1 MSEVKLSTGKT
12 VKIREFKTRKIARG
26 YEDRLFKDV
35 VVVPGQAMSFN
46 AVNANDANDYLVGE
60 MAGLTAEEVQELD
73 EKDYKAIL
81 DAVQALGKEDDAS
94 FRTETAA
101 A

>member
-1 MSEVKLSTGKT
+1 MAELKLSTGET
-12 VKIREFKTRKIARG
+12 VKIRDFKTRKIARG
-26 YEDRLFKDV
+26 YEDRLFKGAV
-35 VVVPGQAMSFN
+35 VSPGQPMTFN
-46 AVNANDANDYLVGE
+46 ATNANDANDYLVGE
-60 MAGLTAEEVQELD
+60 MAGLTSQQVEELD

-81 DAVQALGKEDDAS
+81 DAIGALGKEDDAS